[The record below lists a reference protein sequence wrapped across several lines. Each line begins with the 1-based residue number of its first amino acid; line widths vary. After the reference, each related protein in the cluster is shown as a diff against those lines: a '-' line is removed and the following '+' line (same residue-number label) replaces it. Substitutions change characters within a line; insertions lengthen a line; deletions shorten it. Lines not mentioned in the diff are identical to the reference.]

1 MRNNKPIPRSE
12 LKIGMRVKLPF
23 SARFFYNYNKKYLWF
38 KGTIT
43 KMGYKEGIPAIVE
56 VSLRTGHGYND
67 MGRWLSLGSNIDK
80 IYKQL

>member
-12 LKIGMRVKLPF
+12 LKVGMRVKLPF
-23 SARFFYNYNKKYLWF
+23 PGKFFYIKKRLVWF

-43 KMGYKEGIPAIVE
+43 KIQYVNNKIVAVE
-56 VSLRTGHGYND
+56 TSLRRGNGYGQV
-67 MGRWLSLGSNIDK
+67 GRWWSYTDNIDY

>member
-12 LKIGMRVKLPF
+12 LRVGMRVKLPF
-23 SARFFYNYNKKYLWF
+23 PGSFFYVKKRLVWF

-43 KMGYKEGIPAIVE
+43 KIQYLNDKVIAVE
-56 VSLRTGHGYND
+56 TSLRRGNNYDHL
-67 MGRWLSLGSNIDK
+67 GRWWSYASNIDY